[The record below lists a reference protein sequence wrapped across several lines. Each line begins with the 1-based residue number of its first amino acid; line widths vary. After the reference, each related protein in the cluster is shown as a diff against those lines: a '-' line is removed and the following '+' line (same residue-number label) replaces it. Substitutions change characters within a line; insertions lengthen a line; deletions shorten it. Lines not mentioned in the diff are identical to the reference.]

1 MPADSTTPKSKRTQL
16 TNRPKLL
23 LVPRTDSQRPKAR
36 AKPAGKT
43 GTGPHRDNQKRP
55 HGTGQARQTPATGPK
70 SRQPARRS
78 SKPGKKRIVAPRQ
91 VCFEILVAVAEG
103 AQLDAAMNVN
113 TDLGNLDD
121 RDRRFV
127 QLLAATCLRRRGQL
141 EKTIAPLMARRP
153 FGAQENA
160 NIILVMGAAQLLIL
174 KTEAHAAVDSTVEL
188 MRQAG
193 FDRLTGMANAV
204 MRRLTREGEARFGTT
219 KPTDNLPEWL
229 KTSWHAT
236 YGPDATAS
244 LTRLSMEVPPLDI
257 TPKTTP
263 EIWAERLQGKM
274 INNVS
279 IRRKFDGDL
288 TQLDGFADGN
298 WWVQDAAAAL
308 PATLFGE
315 IAGKHVIDL
324 CAAPGGKTAQLVAA
338 GAQVTAIDNGRKRID
353 RLRRNLKRLKLDANI
368 VYGDG
373 RTYQPDAPVDH
384 ILLDAP
390 CSATGTL
397 RRRPDIL
404 GRRTAEDISTLQEMQ
419 WDLATTALGWLKP
432 GGTMIYATCSL
443 QPEEGEEMIAAI
455 LARAEGSFVL
465 DPITPEQA
473 GTFAPSIAD
482 GGTIRIVP
490 SDYAAIGG
498 VDGFYIARLKSAK

>member
-1 MPADSTTPKSKRTQL
+1 M
-16 TNRPKLL
+16 
-23 LVPRTDSQRPKAR
+23 
-36 AKPAGKT
+36 
-43 GTGPHRDNQKRP
+43 
-55 HGTGQARQTPATGPK
+55 
-70 SRQPARRS
+70 
-78 SKPGKKRIVAPRQ
+78 
-91 VCFEILVAVAEG
+91 
-103 AQLDAAMNVN
+103 
-113 TDLGNLDD
+113 
-121 RDRRFV
+121 
-127 QLLAATCLRRRGQL
+127 
-141 EKTIAPLMARRP
+141 
-153 FGAQENA
+153 
-160 NIILVMGAAQLLIL
+160 
-174 KTEAHAAVDSTVEL
+174 
-188 MRQAG
+188 
-193 FDRLTGMANAV
+193 
-204 MRRLTREGEARFGTT
+204 
-219 KPTDNLPEWL
+219 
-229 KTSWHAT
+229 
-236 YGPDATAS
+236 
-244 LTRLSMEVPPLDI
+244 
-257 TPKTTP
+257 
-263 EIWAERLQGKM
+263 
-274 INNVS
+274 
-279 IRRKFDGDL
+279 
-288 TQLDGFADGN
+288 
-298 WWVQDAAAAL
+298 
-308 PATLFGE
+308 
-315 IAGKHVIDL
+315 
-324 CAAPGGKTAQLVAA
+324 
-338 GAQVTAIDNGRKRID
+338 
-353 RLRRNLKRLKLDANI
+353 RRNLKRLKLDANI

>member
-1 MPADSTTPKSKRTQL
+1 MRY
-16 TNRPKLL
+16 
-23 LVPRTDSQRPKAR
+23 
-36 AKPAGKT
+36 
-43 GTGPHRDNQKRP
+43 
-55 HGTGQARQTPATGPK
+55 
-70 SRQPARRS
+70 
-78 SKPGKKRIVAPRQ
+78 
-91 VCFEILVAVAEG
+91 
-103 AQLDAAMNVN
+103 N
-113 TDLGNLDD
+113 TDLGDLDD

-127 QLLAATCLRRRGQL
+127 QLLASTYLRRRGQL
-141 EKTIAPLMARRP
+141 EKTIAPLMTRRP

-160 NIILVMGAAQLLIL
+160 NIILMMGAAQLLIL
-174 KTEAHAAVDSTVEL
+174 NTDTHAAVDSTVEL

-204 MRRLTREGEARFGTT
+204 MRRLTREGKNRFDNT

-229 KTSWHAT
+229 KTSWQAT
-236 YGPDATAS
+236 YGRDAIAS
-244 LTRLSMEVPPLDI
+244 LMSLSMKVPPLDI

-263 EIWAERLQGKM
+263 EIWAKRLQGRV

-279 IRRKFDGDL
+279 IRRDFNGDL
-288 TQLDGFADGN
+288 TQLDGFADGS

-308 PATLFGE
+308 PATLFGK

-324 CAAPGGKTAQLVAA
+324 CAAPGGKTAQLVVA
-338 GAQVTAIDNGRKRID
+338 GAKVTAIDNGRKRINK
-353 RLRRNLKRLKLDANI
+353 LRRNLERLKLDANI
-368 VYGDG
+368 VYADG

-397 RRRPDIL
+397 RRRPDIM
-404 GRRTAEDISTLQEMQ
+404 GRRIAEDISTLQEMQ

-473 GTFAPSIAD
+473 GTFAPSITAE
-482 GGTIRIVP
+482 GAIRIVP
-490 SDYAAIGG
+490 SDYATIGG